1 MSPDERA
8 AAAIP
13 TAAALVCA
21 VADHDPDEVAR
32 LLGEVT
38 DWHAL
43 AVVLAG
49 HVPADSAILGP
60 TGPLTH
66 DDIAQ
71 VLLEE
76 TARRFRITVEQI
88 RSTDRRREVVDARA
102 VAMAAMRY
110 AGLSSPY
117 IGKVM
122 DRDHSTVLHA
132 AGRVGETARLRRI
145 AVDIAALTGV
155 LPGVLADAGETRL
168 EVVA

>member
-1 MSPDERA
+1 MSPDDRA
-8 AAAIP
+8 SAAIP

-21 VADHDPDEVAR
+21 VADHDPEEVAR
-32 LLGEVT
+32 VLAEVT

-76 TARRFRITVEQI
+76 TARRFRITVDQI
-88 RSTDRRREVVDARA
+88 RSADRRREVTDARA

-110 AGLSSPY
+110 AGLTSVF
-117 IGKVM
+117 IGRVVDK
-122 DRDHSTVLHA
+122 DHTTVLYA
-132 AGRVGETARLRRI
+132 ASRVGENARLRRV
-145 AVDIAALTGV
+145 ATDLAAHVGV
-155 LPGVLADAGETRL
+155 LPGVLGDADETP
-168 EVVA
+168 EGAAA